1 MKRIYK
7 KLLFMIITFAFLIL
21 FNANKANAASAT
33 ISGSRTVTQ
42 GESVTVTGS
51 VTAGAWNLTLRGNGQ
66 SKSLVGQTS
75 VVGNQSASTSISFTA
90 SNVGSYTFTL
100 SGDITDFNTD
110 QTTYPNS
117 TCTITVVAKQPTPA
131 APAPNKSSGASSG
144 DPGNTGSSGD
154 TSNNNNNNN
163 TNTVAAPTLSNLG
176 ITPHDFSGFSASR
189 TAYTVN
195 VPNDCTSVNLYAS
208 SKNGTVS
215 GTGNKSL
222 KEGTNKFSVT
232 VTNSAGSK
240 TYTVSVVR
248 ATASG
253 EDVPN
258 VIDQPDTEEQPEGI
272 GLATLEIAG
281 YNLDK
286 EFKPDVYEY
295 TIKVQDDITLDY
307 LNEMKEKIKASANSE
322 NVSVEIVSNID
333 DDGKAS
339 FSIVVKD
346 AEKEYAKYVIKVE
359 KEEVEEEKEDNTAVA
374 GIITDTPSNNP
385 KGSGFSIHN
394 IPFKNKM
401 FIILGAYLITF
412 LMAVSFAFIAYWKS
426 KELAEYEYEYEDDEY
441 DEDTERM
448 GDLANIR
455 NRNVAQEVEIAGE
468 KINKTSGYRSLKNN
482 GKSYGGKHY

>member
-7 KLLFMIITFAFLIL
+7 IVLFMILTFAFLIL
-21 FNANKANAASAT
+21 FNANKANAASAS

-42 GESVTVTGS
+42 GENVTVTGS

-66 SKSLVGQTS
+66 SRPLVGQTS

-110 QTTYPNS
+110 QTTYPNA
-117 TCTITVVAKQPTPA
+117 TCTITVVAKQPAPSTPA
-131 APAPNKSSGASSG
+131 TNNNNG
-144 DPGNTGSSGD
+144 GSSGNSGSTGSNGN
-154 TSNNNNNNN
+154 TSNNNNNTNN
-163 TNTVAAPTLSNLG
+163 VAAPTLSNLG
-176 ITPHDFSGFSASR
+176 ITPHDFSGFTASR

-232 VTNSAGSK
+232 VSNSAGSK

-272 GLATLEIAG
+272 GLAALEITG

-322 NVSVEIVSNID
+322 NVSVEIIPNID
-333 DDGKAS
+333 EDGKAS

-346 AEKEYAKYVIKVE
+346 AEKEYAKYVINVE
-359 KEEVEEEKEDNTAVA
+359 TEEVEEVKEDNTAVA
-374 GIITDTPSNNP
+374 GIVTDTPSNNS

-394 IPFKNKM
+394 IPFRNKM

-426 KELAEYEYEYEDDEY
+426 KELAEYEDVDNEYET
-441 DEDTERM
+441 DTERM
-448 GDLANIR
+448 DDLANIR
-455 NRNVAQEVEIAGE
+455 NTNVAQEVEIAGE
-468 KINKTSGYRSLKNN
+468 KINKTSGYRSLKNS
-482 GKSYGGKHY
+482 GKSYGGKHLS